1 MSEVTSP
8 SGIPQIPAG
17 AQLGGK
23 GADAPTGTQTD
34 TPENTH
40 EFQSTTPLTAKAP
53 PQNPIQEQLT
63 PSTHPQV
70 KAEDTTEVPKE
81 DSTTSTDVNPYKDK
95 VVAVGDSYV
104 QTSIKHLSTE
114 LGISEDDFDVV
125 YASAL
130 KHNDEGL
137 INPDLLGKEL
147 SPEQK
152 VRVQQL
158 AQAAVQETNS
168 RVAHA
173 TSTVY
178 RVAGGEAQWETA
190 VQAFNTHAPE
200 LEQGYA
206 AYLADQGKLEEAAK
220 YVIDFNT
227 RGGHTNTVV
236 QAQEQ
241 GGNGSVQSGLSKAEY
256 TTKVAELAK
265 VAGNRSLASPEFSAQ
280 LQDLNARRKVGRSQG
295 R

>member
-23 GADAPTGTQTD
+23 GADAPTGTTTD
-34 TPENTH
+34 APSTPEY
-40 EFQSTTPLTAKAP
+40 QSTTPLTAKAP

-70 KAEDTTEVPKE
+70 KAEDALEVPKA

-137 INPDLLGKEL
+137 INPDLLGKAL
-147 SPEQK
+147 LLN
-152 VRVQQL
+152 R
-158 AQAAVQETNS
+158 
-168 RVAHA
+168 RY
-173 TSTVY
+173 VY
-178 RVAGGEAQWETA
+178 
-190 VQAFNTHAPE
+190 N
-200 LEQGYA
+200 
-206 AYLADQGKLEEAAK
+206 
-220 YVIDFNT
+220 N
-227 RGGHTNTVV
+227 
-236 QAQEQ
+236 
-241 GGNGSVQSGLSKAEY
+241 
-256 TTKVAELAK
+256 
-265 VAGNRSLASPEFSAQ
+265 
-280 LQDLNARRKVGRSQG
+280 
-295 R
+295 